1 MRAGVGGDKERQT
14 GEMLGT
20 ISNEIVRIA
29 REGYGRG
36 PTRAKT
42 YVLDDIIVVI
52 MRDGFTAIEETMMQG
67 GKPDEV
73 LRLRREF
80 QRLIAGRYRD
90 AIERATGQKVVAFL
104 SQAHIEPDVTLEA
117 FVLEGSVEQA
127 GALEFRDADADA

>member
-1 MRAGVGGDKERQT
+1 MSTDVEPETGRPI
-14 GEMLGT
+14 GEMLGA

-42 YVLDDIIVVI
+42 YMLDDIIVVI
-52 MRDGFTAIEETMMQG
+52 MRDGFTAVEETMMEG

-80 QRLIAGRYRD
+80 QRLIGDRYRD
-90 AIERATGQKVVAFL
+90 AVERATGRKVVAFL
-104 SQAHIEPDVTLEA
+104 SQAHIQPDVTLEA
-117 FVLEGSVEQA
+117 FVLEGSLDEA
-127 GALEFRDADADA
+127 GALEVLDPTADA